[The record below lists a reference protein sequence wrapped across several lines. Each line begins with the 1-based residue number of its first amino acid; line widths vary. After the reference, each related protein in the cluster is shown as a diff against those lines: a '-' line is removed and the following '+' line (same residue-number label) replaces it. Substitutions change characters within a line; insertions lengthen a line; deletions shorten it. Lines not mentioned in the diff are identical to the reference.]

1 MNLKIK
7 KYHIVIVIIIICSAL
22 VVISSNLKMKNEQKQ
37 IGILQFIEHDCLDMA
52 KKGFVDELASQ
63 GYEDGKNVVI
73 DYQNAQGD
81 QSVCNSI
88 ASNFVGANNK
98 KDLILAIATPAAQS
112 IANLTKD
119 IPTLITAVT
128 DPVSCGLVKS
138 IDCPGGNVTG
148 TSDMIAVEKQISLI
162 KKLNPSAKKVGV
174 LYCSSEANSKV
185 QAQKASE
192 EATKLGLQAR
202 DYTISSS
209 SELQQMVEYMCLEVD
224 VIFVPT
230 DNLVVSCMPLV
241 SKVATANKIP
251 IICSESASV
260 KNGALATY
268 GIDYYDLGKNTARQ
282 AVRILKGEA
291 KPENMAIEYINEPKL
306 VINYE
311 VANQLGIVIPDE
323 LKGELQ

>member
-1 MNLKIK
+1 MIIKNDKSLRQYIKNIIDTNNINMN
-7 KYHIVIVIIIICSAL
+7 VA
-22 VVISSNLKMKNEQKQ
+22 
-37 IGILQFIEHDCLDMA
+37 DMLMST
-52 KKGFVDELASQ
+52 FM
-63 GYEDGKNVVI
+63 Y
-73 DYQNAQGD
+73 
-81 QSVCNSI
+81 
-88 ASNFVGANNK
+88 
-98 KDLILAIATPAAQS
+98 T
-112 IANLTKD
+112 
-119 IPTLITAVT
+119 
-128 DPVSCGLVKS
+128 
-138 IDCPGGNVTG
+138 
-148 TSDMIAVEKQISLI
+148 DMINLDEVKQYIKEGHNENEAVLNVLFDALGLDKDDEENQNVMDQYVLNNL

-282 AVRILKGEA
+282 SVRILKGEA